1 MFPDSVSWVWL
12 RGRRWHLSFLM
23 AISLLVPVA
32 LFIAYAMQSRERAFI
47 EVEDRL
53 HRRVVMLSEHAAR
66 VFETQVTIIDLVTE
80 QLDRAVAVDIPT
92 AERVTPFLVDRTSRN
107 QLVSAIKVL
116 DGHGIVLASSL
127 PNVGANYSDREYFQ
141 GAMTSADLFV
151 GRPLLARMTNEAVLD
166 VSRRWR
172 GGVVS
177 VGVRTR
183 YFEDI
188 FSAALGADAE
198 RGSVAVFRADGTLL
212 LCLPNHAL
220 PLPLPHDEAG
230 LMRPVPTSERE
241 GAYRFVPAAGGEHMV
256 AFHQVGIYP
265 VWVTAGM
272 DVGAIQARWLS
283 ELAPHA
289 LLFVL
294 AVAVLAGTSLRGA
307 RRARVA
313 AAAEQR
319 LQQAVTERTA
329 EALDAIFAR
338 KEALAAAERANRAK
352 SHFLASASHDLRQPI
367 QGVRL
372 FLDVLEGRLHD
383 KSDRHVLAGAITALE
398 GAESLLSTLRDVS
411 TLEAG
416 MIDVAAQVLPLD
428 GLLPGIADEFAGQ
441 AELRGLSLRS
451 IPCQL
456 WVETDPV
463 LLTRMLRNLLN
474 NAVRYTESGRIL
486 LGCRRQG
493 ALVRVEV
500 WDTGQ
505 GIPHDKL
512 DSVFDDFVQVGN
524 PERDRAKGLGLGLA
538 VVRRMAAL
546 LGHEVG
552 VRSHLG
558 RGSVFWIS
566 LPVVPQPAQP

>member
-1 MFPDSVSWVWL
+1 MFADSVSWVWL

-23 AISLLVPVA
+23 AISILVPVA
-32 LFIAYAMQSRERAFI
+32 LFVAYAMQSRERAFI

-80 QLDRAVAVDIPT
+80 QLDRVVAVDIPT
-92 AERVTPFLVDRTSRN
+92 AERVTPFLVDRTSRD

-127 PNVGANYSDREYFQ
+127 PNVGTNYGDREYFQ
-141 GAMTSADLFV
+141 GAMASADLFI
-151 GRPLLARMTNEAVLD
+151 GKPLLARVTNEAVLD

-172 GGVVS
+172 GGVVT

-230 LMRPVPTSERE
+230 LMRPVPSERE

-256 AFHQVGIYP
+256 AFHQVGTYP

-307 RRARVA
+307 RRARAA

-338 KEALAAAERANRAK
+338 KEALAVAERANRAK

-428 GLLPGIADEFAGQ
+428 GLLPGLADEFAGQ
-441 AELRGLSLRS
+441 AGLRGLSLRS

>member
-1 MFPDSVSWVWL
+1 MFADSVSWVWL

-127 PNVGANYSDREYFQ
+127 PNVGADYGDREYFQ
-141 GAMTSADLFV
+141 GAMASADLFV

-230 LMRPVPTSERE
+230 LMRPVPSERE

-428 GLLPGIADEFAGQ
+428 GLLPGLADEFAGQ
-441 AELRGLSLRS
+441 AGLRGLSLRS

-512 DSVFDDFVQVGN
+512 ESVFDDFVQVGN